1 MFDRKHQEL
10 ITALI
15 VTSLMFVLVV
25 GLNTKAFA
33 EDYDLATVGDVSC
46 GAEGKKTLN
55 AIGKTNPD
63 FTVFLGDLAYK
74 KNSLKCF
81 SDATKSAGIKKTG
94 CVIGNN
100 DDRSSSATK
109 AALKFCSL
117 PTSGYK
123 SLNFKGDL
131 YILMNSEKSFKKDSS
146 QYKFVLST
154 LKSDAA

>member
-1 MFDRKHQEL
+1 MYLQR
-10 ITALI
+10 ITI
-15 VTSLMFVLVV
+15 WR
-25 GLNTKAFA
+25 
-33 EDYDLATVGDVSC
+33 TVGDVSC

-81 SDATKSAGIKKTG
+81 SHATKSEGIKKTG

-109 AALKFCSL
+109 GCLA
-117 PTSGYK
+117 
-123 SLNFKGDL
+123 
-131 YILMNSEKSFKKDSS
+131 SS
-146 QYKFVLST
+146 VVFPFWLQITELQR
-154 LKSDAA
+154 